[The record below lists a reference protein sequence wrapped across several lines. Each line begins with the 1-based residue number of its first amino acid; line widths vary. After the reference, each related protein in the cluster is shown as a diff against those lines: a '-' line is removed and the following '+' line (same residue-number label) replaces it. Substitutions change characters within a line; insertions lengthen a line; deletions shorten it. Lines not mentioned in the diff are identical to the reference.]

1 MNYLIVGSGGA
12 IGQALVDVLED
23 DGHNCF
29 VAGRSLSAASK
40 NKPESPEPTPKIQV
54 DLSDYESIS
63 NAVREIR
70 STLPKLDGIVFASG
84 IATGSIVQMTKHS
97 SLTLLNQVNAIGPIQ
112 MATGLV
118 SHLSFGAS
126 LVFISSVAAAFA
138 QRGNAPYGAS
148 KLLLERLVQGFATE
162 VPKGAIRAHLLNL
175 GPVQSEMFDAMN
187 EKSANDMVERS
198 VSLQKTTPG
207 SVAKTIMFLLSDKS
221 DALVSAKITVDAGY
235 W

>member
-12 IGQALVDVLED
+12 LGQALLDALEN

-29 VAGRSLSAASK
+29 AVGRNLSSAPN
-40 NKPESPEPTPKIQV
+40 NKSESPEPTPKIQV
-54 DLSDYESIS
+54 DLSEYQSIL

-84 IATGSIVQMTKHS
+84 IATGSTVQLTKHS
-97 SLTLLNQVNAIGPIQ
+97 SLTRLNQVNALGPIQ
-112 MATGLV
+112 MASGLV
-118 SHLSFGAS
+118 SHLNFGAS

-175 GPVQSEMFDAMN
+175 GPVQSEMFDAMD
-187 EKSANDMVERS
+187 EKSATEMVERS

-207 SVAKTIMFLLSDKS
+207 SVAKTIIFLLSDKS
-221 DALVSAKITVDAGY
+221 DALASAKIVVDAGY